1 MKIITGDF
9 KLLTGKVTPHLTIA
23 GLGNLFDIKPF
34 HVTNQESF
42 HLSTLEH
49 VLKYFNNLLI
59 VLIA

>member
-9 KLLTGKVTPHLTIA
+9 KLLTEKVTSHLTIA

-49 VLKYFNNLLI
+49 V
-59 VLIA
+59 